1 MNSRSVFVTSLF
13 VVVSISGCS
22 SLDCCHWWGRNTDGS
37 SNLGK
42 KPAPIQQGPIVGT
55 YNNPGASNLTSTIQ
69 QPIQPTTTPIVTSI
83 PVQTYSPTVEQN
95 NSALTPPAPPS
106 SSLQNMAPSLPGT
119 TTQVDNRTKAPSG
132 GGFPPNQLPAAI
144 VTDLPENKPSI
155 PSPMLPTPQVSGP
168 TIPGAAGVD
177 SSPMPLL
184 LAPQVSP
191 GQNSYATTPSQ
202 PALSIPEVAVPT
214 IAKPMD
220 IATPKL
226 AVTGKNM
233 MLNPGTIPPPL
244 PSPPIP
250 PVFDGK
256 R

>member
-1 MNSRSVFVTSLF
+1 MNSRSAFVTSLL
-13 VVVSISGCS
+13 VMLSVSGCS

-42 KPAPIQQGPIVGT
+42 KPAPIQQGPIAGT
-55 YNNPGASNLTSTIQ
+55 YNNPGVSNLTTPIQ
-69 QPIQPTTTPIVTSI
+69 QPIQPTTTPIVTTN
-83 PVQTYSPTVEQN
+83 PAQTYSPTLEQN
-95 NSALTPPAPPS
+95 SPALTPPAPPS
-106 SSLQNMAPSLPGT
+106 SPLQNTTPTPPGT
-119 TTQVDNRTKAPSG
+119 TTQVDDRTKAPSG
-132 GGFPPNQLPAAI
+132 GVFPPNQLPAAI

-168 TIPGAAGVD
+168 TIPGAAHVD

-184 LAPQVSP
+184 LAPQVSAS
-191 GQNSYATTPSQ
+191 QSSYATMPSQ
-202 PALSIPEVAVPT
+202 PALAIPDIAAPM

-220 IATPKL
+220 ITTPKV
-226 AVTGKNM
+226 AVTGKSN

-244 PSPPIP
+244 PSPPLP